1 MSETVNAQAEVVTFK
16 LPAAE
21 KADLERLALSQ
32 ERTVSAVLRLLVR
45 ELIRTEAQR
54 TQTPEANPSPSPP
67 ALP

>member
-1 MSETVNAQAEVVTFK
+1 MSDTVSAQAELVTIK

-45 ELIRTEAQR
+45 EFIAREST
-54 TQTPEANPSPSPP
+54 
-67 ALP
+67 

>member
-1 MSETVNAQAEVVTFK
+1 MSDTVSAQAELVTFK

-45 ELIRTEAQR
+45 EFIAREST
-54 TQTPEANPSPSPP
+54 
-67 ALP
+67 